1 MKTKGH
7 FRADLEKYYRIEFR
21 GKTPSLWR
29 KAKLWATHLGLHCV
43 VVYRLSR
50 YCRARLRRGRFWIIP
65 LFILAEILGFL
76 VKFFHHVDIFAA
88 DIGPGFYIG
97 HLGTIYIGRTRIG
110 ENFSVT
116 HNLTI
121 GTGISDGSQSL
132 PTLGR
137 DVWIGTGCVL
147 YGKIHIGNGVTVNAG
162 TVLSRSI
169 PDGCLVSGNPGR
181 ILMHNY
187 NNSMLFG
194 IARATAAVPVEG
206 RLPAATAA
214 PAAEPAAPIEDPI
227 PNPSAMP
234 ETRKE
239 SLRQ

>member
-1 MKTKGH
+1 MKTMSH
-7 FRADLEKYYRIEFR
+7 FQADLEKYYRIEFR
-21 GKTPSLWR
+21 GKKPAPGK

-43 VVYRLSR
+43 AVYRLSR
-50 YCRARLRRGRFWIIP
+50 YCRTYLRRGRFSILP
-65 LFILAEILGFL
+65 LFILSEILCFL

-97 HLGTIYIGRTRIG
+97 HLGTIYIGKTRIG

-121 GTGISDGSQSL
+121 GTGISEGSHSL

-137 DVWIGTGCVL
+137 DIWIGTGCVL
-147 YGKIHIGNGVTVNAG
+147 YGKIQIGNGVTVNAG
-162 TVLSRSI
+162 TVLSRSV

-181 ILMHNY
+181 ILMRAY
-187 NNSMLFG
+187 DNSMLFG
-194 IARATAAVPVEG
+194 VARATAAVPG
-206 RLPAATAA
+206 G
-214 PAAEPAAPIEDPI
+214 DPI
-227 PNPSAMP
+227 PDPSASP
-234 ETRKE
+234 GAETHKE